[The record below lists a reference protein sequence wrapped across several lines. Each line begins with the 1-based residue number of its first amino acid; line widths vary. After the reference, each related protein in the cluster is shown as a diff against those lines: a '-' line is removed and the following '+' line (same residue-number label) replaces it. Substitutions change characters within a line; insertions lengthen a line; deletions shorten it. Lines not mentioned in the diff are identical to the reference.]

1 MESFYSILRGA
12 YMMNVKEFQ
21 QEIVSGMKRWEKI
34 EDAALTSISKVIEQT
49 DNPFIRLVMEIIQR
63 DTQMHHRVQEW
74 ISLSISEKA
83 AVLTYDDL
91 DKVWR
96 QVEQHMEVERQMAAM
111 VREMLAAVE
120 GKRMVM
126 QEYLLNFLLED
137 ETKHSNLLHRLEQIK
152 IGLLP

>member
-1 MESFYSILRGA
+1 
-12 YMMNVKEFQ
+12 MMNVKELQ

-34 EDAALTSISKVIEQT
+34 EDAALTSTSKVIEQT

-74 ISLSISEKA
+74 ISRSIADEA
-83 AVLTYDDL
+83 AVLTYDDM
-91 DKVWR
+91 DKVWK

-111 VREMLAAVE
+111 VKEMLAAVE

-137 ETKHSNLLHRLEQIK
+137 ETKHSNLLFRLEQIK

>member
-1 MESFYSILRGA
+1 
-12 YMMNVKEFQ
+12 MMNVKEFQ